1 MAVNTSSS
9 DKSSVVT
16 QFLAPLANMIALLH
30 ISCRMDCIIGIAA
43 VVDVDNPCVS
53 VEYAI

>member
-1 MAVNTSSS
+1 MAVNTSRS

-16 QFLAPLANMIALLH
+16 QFVTPLANIIALLH
-30 ISCRMDCIIGIAA
+30 ISCRMACIIGIAA
-43 VVDVDNPCVS
+43 AVDVDNSCVS